1 MSVKFVVV
9 RFIFSL
15 KFIIRFFDGLE
26 IISVYFRR
34 NKRLIFD
41 NFNLKLRKS
50 QIIILIGDNG
60 VGKSSLLD
68 IAAGILRPEKGT
80 IKINKKPL
88 NELGS
93 DKKENLLTFPTKIL

>member
-1 MSVKFVVV
+1 MV
-9 RFIFSL
+9 
-15 KFIIRFFDGLE
+15 LE

-80 IKINKKPL
+80 SGQGR
-88 NELGS
+88 LGQYLQLKMQYS
-93 DKKENLLTFPTKIL
+93 GKA

>member
-1 MSVKFVVV
+1 MV
-9 RFIFSL
+9 
-15 KFIIRFFDGLE
+15 LE

-60 VGKSSLLD
+60 VGK
-68 IAAGILRPEKGT
+68 R
-80 IKINKKPL
+80 IN
-88 NELGS
+88 NV
-93 DKKENLLTFPTKIL
+93 